1 VTTAPP
7 MHDDQELILSHIE
20 SLPTLS
26 PIALRV
32 LHLSSSPD
40 ADIREITGLIES
52 DPALTARIL
61 RLCQRADRTT
71 AHEITTIDRAV
82 VMLGLEAVRAAML
95 SVEVYGLARSEDTQ
109 TVAFDRNAFW
119 RHSLAVACCAELI
132 AERHERSHPGLR
144 AQEAFLCGLLHDLGK
159 LALDKVLPKAFAR
172 CVELCEQKRCDIA
185 EVERKVIGLD
195 HHTAGKRLAEHWA
208 LPHAVQ
214 DVIWLHN
221 QAAISLPDV
230 PHRSLISIVTVAQA
244 ITRKLLIGWSGNFSS
259 ARPIGKLCS
268 EYGLDAAACAEI
280 EAELFDRLAV
290 RAANLGLD
298 DAGDSAGL
306 LDSIAEANRQLGQLN
321 GQLNAESQRN
331 RAQQRVLQSIDRFH
345 TDGVLRTALPD
356 AMGAV
361 ARSAAEL
368 FSTSRPVS
376 LLWQPRAGASW
387 QFRQFAATGKIMAE
401 MSLGLPPGGE
411 DLRDF
416 SDAGRLGFASVD
428 ILRWLKAK
436 LGDTLSPEKA
446 RFSPLVG
453 IRTHDDPSPAAVLI
467 HFVGKESQELLRE
480 SPEVLRPVLA
490 TWAATLVSTAQFD
503 GARRLGEQLADA
515 NRQLADM
522 QQQLVETRSLAR
534 LGELAGGAAHEMN
547 NPLTVISAN
556 AQILSARLLDDE
568 NASKAKA
575 VADAAQRLSDL
586 ISSLHLFADPQP
598 AKRVRTDVHQTID
611 QAIRSAMERRT
622 TAVEARNAA
631 AKLRGLPLIEPAAPE
646 TRVIIGDDIDVAFI
660 DRRQIVQAVTEIMVN
675 ALEAQPK
682 QLIEVRAFV
691 SASDG
696 RLLISV
702 TDDGVGMSERAKHH
716 ACDPFF
722 SEKEA
727 GRQPGLGLARAQRL
741 IDLHGG
747 DLWIESSPGK
757 GTTVT
762 VALDDWRWDAARER
776 SRRAA

>member
-1 VTTAPP
+1 MTTAPP
-7 MHDDQELILSHIE
+7 MQEDQELILSHIE

-32 LHLSSSPD
+32 LHLSSSAD
-40 ADIREITGLIES
+40 ADMREITSLIES

-61 RLCQRADRTT
+61 RLCRRADRTT
-71 AHEITTIDRAV
+71 ANEITTIDRAV

-95 SVEVYGLARSEDTQ
+95 SVEVYGLARSEQNETH
-109 TVAFDRNAFW
+109 AFDRNAFW

-132 AERHERSHPGLR
+132 AERHEKTIAGLR
-144 AQEAFLCGLLHDLGK
+144 PQEAFLCGLLHDLGK
-159 LALDKVLPKAFAR
+159 LALDKVLPRAFAR
-172 CVELCEQKRCDIA
+172 CIELCEQKRCDIT
-185 EVERKVIGLD
+185 EIERRVIGLD
-195 HHTAGKRLAEHWA
+195 HHTAGKRLAEHWG

-221 QAAISLPDV
+221 QPAMSLPDV
-230 PHRSLISIVTVAQA
+230 PHRSLISVVTVAQA
-244 ITRKLLIGWSGNFSS
+244 ITRKLLIGWSGNFSTVAS
-259 ARPIGKLCS
+259 IGKLCTDH
-268 EYGLDAAACAEI
+268 GLDAAACAEI
-280 EAELFDRLAV
+280 ESHLFDRLAV

-298 DAGDSAGL
+298 DAGDAASL
-306 LDSIAEANRQLGQLN
+306 MDSISEANRQLGQLN
-321 GQLNAESQRN
+321 SQLHAEGQRT
-331 RAQQRVLQSIDRFH
+331 RVQQRILEAVDRFH

-361 ARSAAEL
+361 ARSAATV
-368 FSTSRPVS
+368 FATSRPIS
-376 LLWQPRAGASW
+376 LLWQSRSGATW
-387 QFRQFAATGKIMAE
+387 QFRQFAANGKLMTE
-401 MSLGLPPGGE
+401 MNLGLPPGGE
-411 DLRDF
+411 DLRELT
-416 SDAGRLGFASVD
+416 SSERIGFASIDVLNW
-428 ILRWLKAK
+428 LRKK
-436 LGDTLSPEKA
+436 LGDSLSPDKV
-446 RFSPLVG
+446 RFTPLASV
-453 IRTHDDPSPAAVLI
+453 RTQEEPCPGGVLM
-467 HFVGKESQELLRE
+467 HFVGKEAQALFEG
-480 SPEVLRPVLA
+480 PADALRPLLS

-515 NRQLADM
+515 NRQLADA
-522 QQQLVETRSLAR
+522 QQQLIETRSLAR

-556 AQILSARLLDDE
+556 AQILAARLLDDE
-568 NASKAKA
+568 NASKAKT
-575 VADAAQRLSDL
+575 VANAAQRLSDL

-598 AKRVRTDVHQTID
+598 PKKVRTDVHQTLD
-611 QAIRSAMERRT
+611 QAIRSATERRE
-622 TAVEARNAA
+622 TALQALNAA
-631 AKLRGLPLIEPAAPE
+631 AKLNGDTTAELTIPE
-646 TRVIIGDDIDVAFI
+646 IRVIIGDDIDAAFI
-660 DRRQIVQAVTEIMVN
+660 DRRQIVQAVTEITVN

-691 SASDG
+691 SPADG

-722 SEKEA
+722 SEKQA

-747 DLWIESSPGK
+747 DLWIESSPGR

-762 VALDDWRWDAARER
+762 VALEDWRWDASRER
-776 SRRAA
+776 PRRAA

>member
-7 MHDDQELILSHIE
+7 MQDDKQLILSHIE

-40 ADIREITGLIES
+40 ADIREITSLIES

-61 RLCQRADRTT
+61 RLCRRADRTT
-71 AHEITTIDRAV
+71 ANEITTIDRAV

-95 SVEVYGLARSEDTQ
+95 SVEVYGLARSDQ
-109 TVAFDRNAFW
+109 HQAHAFDRNAFW

-132 AERHERSHPGLR
+132 AERHEKTISGLR
-144 AQEAFLCGLLHDLGK
+144 PQEAFLCGLLHDLGK

-172 CVELCEQKRCDIA
+172 CIELCEQKRCDIT
-185 EVERKVIGLD
+185 EIERRVIGLD

-221 QAAISLPDV
+221 QPAVSLPDV
-230 PHRSLISIVTVAQA
+230 PHRPLISI
-244 ITRKLLIGWSGNFSS
+244 
-259 ARPIGKLCS
+259 
-268 EYGLDAAACAEI
+268 AACAEI
-280 EAELFDRLAV
+280 ESQLFDRLAV

-298 DAGDSAGL
+298 DSGDSACL
-306 LDSIAEANRQLGQLN
+306 LDSIAEANHQLGQLN
-321 GQLNAESQRN
+321 SQLHAEGR
-331 RAQQRVLQSIDRFH
+331 RTRVQQRILEAIDRFH

-361 ARSAAEL
+361 ARSAATV
-368 FSTSRPVS
+368 FSTSRPVA
-376 LLWQPRAGASW
+376 LLWQSRSGASW
-387 QFRQFAATGKIMAE
+387 QFRQFAATGKLITE
-401 MSLGLPPGGE
+401 MNLGLPPGGE
-411 DLRDF
+411 DLRELT
-416 SDAGRLGFASVD
+416 SSERIGFASIDVLNW
-428 ILRWLKAK
+428 LRKK
-436 LGDTLSPEKA
+436 LGEAHSPDKV
-446 RFSPLVG
+446 RFTPLASV
-453 IRTHDDPSPAAVLI
+453 RTQEEPCPGGVLM
-467 HFVGKESQELLRE
+467 HFVGKEAQALFEG
-480 SPEVLRPVLA
+480 PTDALRPLLS

-515 NRQLADM
+515 NRQLADA
-522 QQQLVETRSLAR
+522 QQQLIETRSLAR

-556 AQILSARLLDDE
+556 AQILAERLLDDE
-568 NASKAKA
+568 NASKAKT
-575 VADAAQRLSDL
+575 VANAAQRLSDL

-598 AKRVRTDVHQTID
+598 PKKVRTDVHQTLD
-611 QAIRSAMERRT
+611 QAIRSATERRET
-622 TAVEARNAA
+622 TLQALSAA
-631 AKLRGLPLIEPAAPE
+631 AKLNGSQAPDPTIPE
-646 TRVIIGDDIDVAFI
+646 IRVIIGDDIDAAFI
-660 DRRQIVQAVTEIMVN
+660 DRRQIVQAVTEITVN

-691 SASDG
+691 SPADG

-722 SEKEA
+722 SEKQA

-762 VALDDWRWDAARER
+762 VALEDWRWDASRER
-776 SRRAA
+776 ARRAA

>member
-1 VTTAPP
+1 MTTAPP

-40 ADIREITGLIES
+40 ADIHEITALIES

-61 RLCQRADRTT
+61 RLCRRADRTT
-71 AHEITTIDRAV
+71 ANEITTIDRAV

-95 SVEVYGLARSEDTQ
+95 SVEVYGLARSEQTQ
-109 TVAFDRNAFW
+109 TIAFDRSAFW

-132 AERHERSHPGLR
+132 AERHEKSISGLR
-144 AQEAFLCGLLHDLGK
+144 PQEAFLCGLLHDLGK

-185 EVERKVIGLD
+185 EVERRVIGLD

-221 QAAISLPDV
+221 QAAVSLPDV

-244 ITRKLLIGWSGNFSS
+244 ITRKLLIGWSGNY
-259 ARPIGKLCS
+259 AAGRPIGKLCI
-268 EYGLDAAACAEI
+268 EHGLDAAACAEI

-321 GQLNAESQRN
+321 SRFQAESRKN
-331 RAQQRVLQSIDRFH
+331 ASQQRVLNAIEQFH
-345 TDGVLRTALPD
+345 CDGVLRTALPD

-361 ARSAAEL
+361 ARSAAGV
-368 FSTSRPVS
+368 FSTSRPIS
-376 LLWQPRAGASW
+376 ILWQPRSGAGW
-387 QFRQFAATGKIMAE
+387 QFRQFAATGKLIE
-401 MSLGLPPGGE
+401 EKNLGLPPGGE
-411 DLRDF
+411 DLRELTE
-416 SDAGRLGFASVD
+416 AGRMGFGSVEVLG
-428 ILRWLKAK
+428 WLKTK
-436 LGDTLSPEKA
+436 LGESLSPEKV
-446 RFSPLVG
+446 RFTPLVG
-453 IRTHDDPSPAAVLI
+453 IRTQEEPSPAGVLL
-467 HFVGKESQELLRE
+467 HFVGKESQTLVRE
-480 SPEVLRPVLA
+480 NPEQLRPLLA
-490 TWAATLVSTAQFD
+490 AWASTLISTAQFD
-503 GARRLGEQLADA
+503 GARRMGEQLADA

-522 QQQLVETRSLAR
+522 QQQLVESRSLAR

-556 AQILSARLLDDE
+556 AQILCARLIDDE

-598 AKRVRTDVHQTID
+598 PKRVRTDVHQTID
-611 QAIRSAMERRT
+611 QAIRSATERRT
-622 TAVEARNAA
+622 TAIEAQNAA
-631 AKLRGLPLIEPAAPE
+631 AKLRGLPSLEQTAPE

-675 ALEAQPK
+675 ALEARPK

-691 SASDG
+691 SPSDG

-702 TDDGVGMSERAKHH
+702 TDDGIGMSERAKHH

-727 GRQPGLGLARAQRL
+727 GRQPGLGLARARRL

-762 VALDDWRWDAARER
+762 VALDDWRWDASRER